1 MDAFKPRRDFAL
13 PVADALCPPGEHRV
27 TRVCG
32 LVEEA
37 EKAADHATAPNRSP
51 TDASASC
58 KFLLACRAYSG
69 FNSNPRYRR

>member
-1 MDAFKPRRDFAL
+1 VDAFKPRRDFAL

-37 EKAADHATAPNRSP
+37 EKSADHSAAILSKFGFGYVSAFRLSVAALAFLFDPN
-51 TDASASC
+51 A
-58 KFLLACRAYSG
+58 FQ
-69 FNSNPRYRR
+69 